1 LGGIYADVDSYIQ
14 TDDFLKMMQGITGI
28 PDLRY
33 DPWYYGAG
41 THENFHGAGLEAHYD
56 FNIHPN
62 TAFHRRMNAIIYLNQ
77 DWQDGWGGEV
87 CFHTDP
93 WDMANDQK
101 VAVKPEFNRCVVFE
115 TTEKSWH
122 SVTPVSLPEDQRHRS
137 RKSFTIYLYTPTRPP
152 QETAVEHGT
161 VYVPPPLSDTIREG
175 RTLSAQDMEE
185 ITLNMARRHSYLK
198 QMYKREYRFSAVI
211 EDLKRQI
218 EDWKKVVHIPVLGRA
233 KQLSVSEALYGDGW
247 MGHGVRF
254 RIRLLQAIGGLTV
267 NLWRQ
272 SDVTNAT
279 GVLVSVNGAE
289 ARFHVDA
296 GDMTSLRFDQAF
308 AEGEE
313 LEISVQVDTVRE
325 ASEQDKRQ
333 ISFVLDSIDLG

>member
-1 LGGIYADVDSYIQ
+1 
-14 TDDFLKMMQGITGI
+14 
-28 PDLRY
+28 
-33 DPWYYGAG
+33 
-41 THENFHGAGLEAHYD
+41 
-56 FNIHPN
+56 
-62 TAFHRRMNAIIYLNQ
+62 
-77 DWQDGWGGEV
+77 
-87 CFHTDP
+87 
-93 WDMANDQK
+93 MANDQK
-101 VAVKPEFNRCVVFE
+101 VSVKPEFNRCVIFE

-122 SVTPVSLPEDQRHRS
+122 SVTPVSLPEDQRARS

-185 ITLNMARRHSYLK
+185 INLNMARRHSYLK

-211 EDLKRQI
+211 DDLKRQI
-218 EDWKKVVHIPVLGRA
+218 EDWKKVSHIPVMGRA

-254 RIRLLQAIGGLTV
+254 RIRLFQAIDGLTV

-272 SDVTNAT
+272 SDVTDAT
-279 GVLVSVNGAE
+279 GVLVDVNGAE
-289 ARFHVDA
+289 TRFHVDA
-296 GDMTSLRFDQAF
+296 GDMASLRIDRAF
-308 AEGEE
+308 AEGDE

-333 ISFVLDSIDLG
+333 ISFILDSIDLG